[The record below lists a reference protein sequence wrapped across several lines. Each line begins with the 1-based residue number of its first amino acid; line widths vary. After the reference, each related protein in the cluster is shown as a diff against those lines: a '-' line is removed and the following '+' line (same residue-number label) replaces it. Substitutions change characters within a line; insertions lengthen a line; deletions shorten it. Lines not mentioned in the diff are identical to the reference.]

1 MQSILLWYCSTVAFL
16 PYLRV
21 RKSFTESCL
30 SNLHRSNKEIMLRV
44 TNSWPEMR
52 HIIQIEINNGIK
64 THNIYYES
72 KQVASN
78 NHTCQNKITHIYLF
92 KGHLAF
98 GINRL
103 IHFDFPCHHHVL
115 HLQQQ
120 CTAIDRTRLQL
131 KLSSAAP
138 HHLLQF
144 WLQYQFLGRGVFH
157 DKLGW
162 STARSL
168 PSSRYAPT
176 ATVLL

>member
-1 MQSILLWYCSTVAFL
+1 
-16 PYLRV
+16 
-21 RKSFTESCL
+21 
-30 SNLHRSNKEIMLRV
+30 MLRV
-44 TNSWPEMR
+44 TNSRPEMR

-120 CTAIDRTRLQL
+120 CAAIDRKTPT
-131 KLSSAAP
+131 KVIISCTTSSAT
-138 HHLLQF
+138 
-144 WLQYQFLGRGVFH
+144 VFVAIPIPWSWGFD
-157 DKLGW
+157 DKCRLIHC
-162 STARSL
+162 
-168 PSSRYAPT
+168 
-176 ATVLL
+176 